1 MYIEKYS
8 VENFQ
13 KFQKFQKGSKQAE
26 SAKKQPSATLFKKCG
41 FGLDS
46 TPHPSMEKSTLYFL
60 KASVM
65 EGGQNSVFSKMR
77 CSRDCSKCIS
87 RHIYFL
93 VIFHMFFWGT
103 TMPALVHFP
112 EIGIF
117 VLGPLRGD
125 WPGPDTVTG
134 TRAWQ
139 YFNLLNIHQKW
150 MNIY

>member
-46 TPHPSMEKSTLYFL
+46 TPHPSMEKSTLFFL

-65 EGGQNSVFSKMR
+65 EGGQNSVFPK
-77 CSRDCSKCIS
+77 
-87 RHIYFL
+87 
-93 VIFHMFFWGT
+93 
-103 TMPALVHFP
+103 
-112 EIGIF
+112 
-117 VLGPLRGD
+117 
-125 WPGPDTVTG
+125 
-134 TRAWQ
+134 
-139 YFNLLNIHQKW
+139 
-150 MNIY
+150 